1 MLFSLLA
8 ESQQPTVPLS
18 WEDLMRQLPLLAVAL
33 IVAWYSFRHITQ
45 QHEDHLNDIRKQ
57 TEKTLEMLADAS
69 ARIEAAKDA
78 ELKAVQ
84 ATLETERAE
93 KNRLMEVLKSF
104 GGTP

>member
-1 MLFSLLA
+1 MTVGMISFLSTRWSESQYDCVDPSLPQRWWSAVPMLFSLLA

-18 WEDLMRQLPLLAVAL
+18 WEDLMRQLPLLAVAP

-69 ARIEAAKDA
+69 A
-78 ELKAVQ
+78 
-84 ATLETERAE
+84 
-93 KNRLMEVLKSF
+93 
-104 GGTP
+104 